1 MKNNQ
6 LINPLQALIDAASQ
20 KAASGKIEKVV
31 ARHQS
36 RQQATTHNRF
46 VLADVSGS
54 MAEMAGNYTSKIEL
68 LKKALSDSS
77 LDWSTQ
83 QLVVFGSFP
92 EKISHPSL
100 LPHPAGG
107 TALHT
112 ALDFIAPSQP
122 IHILVISDGQPN
134 SRDAA
139 LKAADAI
146 SGKIDV
152 IYIGP
157 DDDFEAIRFM
167 YELAGR
173 TGGRVVVNDLR
184 KIPKQLPATI
194 QKLLK

>member
-36 RQQATTHNRF
+36 RQQATTNNRF

-54 MAEMAGNYTSKIEL
+54 MSEMAGNYSSKIEL
-68 LKKALSDSS
+68 LKKALSDPS

-83 QLVVFGSFP
+83 QLVAFGSFP
-92 EKISHPSL
+92 ENISHPSL
-100 LPHPAGG
+100 LPRPAGG
-107 TALHT
+107 TALHS
-112 ALDFIAPSQP
+112 ALDFITPNQP
-122 IHILVISDGQPN
+122 QHILVISDGQPD

-139 LKAADAI
+139 LKAADKI
-146 SGKIDV
+146 TGKIDV

-184 KIPKQLPATI
+184 KLPKQLPATI